1 MKVSL
6 ALKIFKDYQKA
17 NLRPSTIAGYRYLMD
32 LFEEF
37 FGGKDVS
44 SLSSEDVYHFLEMIT
59 ESNSKATKGHRY
71 AQLKAFLN
79 FIIMNYEL
87 DVSNPLDTPLMRKT
101 FRKPKTEPRKT
112 IPREIIDEL
121 VFKCKDLRDR
131 LILELQAKCG
141 ARIGEVLKIR
151 VKDIDGR
158 RINRL
163 KTYIQQKGLTDDDR
177 VFNLCYTAA
186 RSLIK
191 GIGKKVGVK
200 LNPHDLRRHSATFA
214 SRNGVPIE
222 IISKV
227 LLRHQNLKT
236 TQLYLGKV
244 TDSEAQRP
252 SAGWISY
259 MVSNSIGNR
268 HFLGPFRHTIASE
281 AVEKVSE
288 ECPLLSCITSRIF
301 NH

>member
-1 MKVSL
+1 MKVSF

-17 NLRPSTIAGYRYLMD
+17 NLRPSTIVGYRYLMN

-44 SLSSEDVYHFLEMIT
+44 SLGSEDVYHFLEMIT
-59 ESNSKATKGHRY
+59 ESNSKSTKGHRY

-121 VFKCKDLRDR
+121 VFKSKDLRDR

-158 RINRL
+158 RIIIRDPKSGKHNEVIFMPEQIANRL
-163 KTYIQQKGLTDDDR
+163 KTYIQQKGLTDEDR

-244 TDSEAQRP
+244 TDSEAIRWMDILH
-252 SAGWISY
+252 G
-259 MVSNSIGNR
+259 
-268 HFLGPFRHTIASE
+268 E
-281 AVEKVSE
+281 
-288 ECPLLSCITSRIF
+288 
-301 NH
+301 